1 MLVGRFE
8 MYNKMSSEFSLLNA
22 SSISRSREFN
32 LMDIELHINIKEQLW
47 FKRTHAGQNLGRTY
61 IITMAIKLPEGHTKP
76 RVFLETEG
84 GIRGMGH
91 LMYTST

>member
-1 MLVGRFE
+1 
-8 MYNKMSSEFSLLNA
+8 MYNKMSSEFSLLNV

-47 FKRTHAGQNLGRTY
+47 FKRTHEGQNLGSTC
-61 IITMAIKLPEGHTKP
+61 IITMAIKLP

-84 GIRGMGH
+84 GIRGMDH
-91 LMYTST
+91 LMYTLT